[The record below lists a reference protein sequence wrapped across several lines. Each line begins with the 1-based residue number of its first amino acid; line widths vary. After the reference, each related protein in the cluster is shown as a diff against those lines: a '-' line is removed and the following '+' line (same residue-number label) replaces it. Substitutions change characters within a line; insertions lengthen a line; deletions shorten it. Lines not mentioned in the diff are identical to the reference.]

1 MFINQHLLKNAI
13 HFYATQK
20 RIVKDSAWDY
30 KGIIETNGA
39 RL

>member
-20 RIVKDSAWDY
+20 RIVKDSAWEH
-30 KGIIETNGA
+30 KRMIEKNGA
-39 RL
+39 YL